1 MKPGTCFLMLC
12 ALLPA
17 ALAENMTL
25 RSGRVLEDASVVSSG
40 DDFVSVQ
47 YTDGVAKVSYKELT
61 DAQQKDYRMT
71 PEDVKARLDQRRLE
85 DAARR
90 KKAEEARK
98 AADEEAR
105 KIRESLSEAERHPR
119 YLEGADISRMF
130 LLLGELS
137 QVEAEVMA
145 LQWNALEADRV
156 GLPEDAR
163 TFRARMG
170 TYQEQVNAIRKKRE
184 TAEQYWQDLEKNC
197 GLEQAGLPVAGG
209 SKGGG
214 QPAENGAH
222 HCPSDYQDVELSA
235 AARHYPAFP
244 LAAKAPSRPSPPRS
258 TASDA
263 FACEAWLVRW
273 LKVRPRVPPL
283 LPESVRQ
290 PPQQTGCRNR
300 KLKARV
306 AQAAD
311 AAAPGSIPFPQRKG
325 EGQIPGRGYSS
336 MRPSWK
342 EARCVK
348 PAWRA
353 RSAARSKSRPTSSGL
368 WASELMVRG
377 IFISAAIF
385 KNCASGYCSAHLLRQ
400 PAVLSSRQ
408 APDSFMASRDGS

>member
-17 ALAENMTL
+17 ALAEKMTL

-184 TAEQYWQDLEKNC
+184 TAEQYWQDLEKKYLALKDGTQKKIADLNKQVSQLQ
-197 GLEQAGLPVAGG
+197 GEVREVASQPRTERIIVPPIIRTWNYPPPPVII
-209 SKGGG
+209 
-214 QPAENGAH
+214 
-222 HCPSDYQDVELSA
+222 
-235 AARHYPAFP
+235 
-244 LAAKAPSRPSPPRS
+244 RPSP
-258 TASDA
+258 
-263 FACEAWLVRW
+263 L
-273 LKVRPRVPPL
+273 PP
-283 LPESVRQ
+283 
-290 PPQQTGCRNR
+290 
-300 KLKARV
+300 
-306 AQAAD
+306 
-311 AAAPGSIPFPQRKG
+311 
-325 EGQIPGRGYSS
+325 
-336 MRPSWK
+336 
-342 EARCVK
+342 
-348 PAWRA
+348 
-353 RSAARSKSRPTSSGL
+353 RPTS
-368 WASELMVRG
+368 RTT
-377 IFISAAIF
+377 
-385 KNCASGYCSAHLLRQ
+385 
-400 PAVLSSRQ
+400 
-408 APDSFMASRDGS
+408 